1 MFPSAIRAQRSV
13 KMGGNPDNRFGHA
26 MLSLRRSRELYDW
39 YLEHGTKAGITPCV
53 IDADDLMKD
62 PAAVRRLCLQTG
74 LDPETVQYEWEERKV
89 DDPLIARF
97 LSTLNASTG
106 ILPGLTA
113 EGLDIEAEK
122 KKWVDEFG
130 KEAGEALARRVDE
143 SMADY
148 EYLWERRTTSGGKVG
163 AK

>member
-1 MFPSAIRAQRSV
+1 MYPSAIRAQRSV
-13 KMGGNPDNRFGHA
+13 KMGGNPDTRFGHM
-26 MLSLRRSRELYDW
+26 MLSLCRSRELYDW
-39 YLEHGTKAGITPCV
+39 YLEHGIKVGITPRV
-53 IDADDLMKD
+53 IDADDIMKD
-62 PAAVRRLCLQTG
+62 PAAVRKLCLQTG
-74 LDPETVQYEWEERKV
+74 LDPEAVQYEWEERKV
-89 DDPLIARF
+89 EDPLISRF
-97 LSTLNASTG
+97 LSTINASKG

-130 KEAGEALARRVDE
+130 KEAGEALARKVDE

-148 EYLWERRTTSGGKVG
+148 EYLRERRTTGGAKVG